1 MAEIDLPSAPEE
13 SSPSKEELI
22 KENERLRLDLAT
34 YKKMAELQSAILKPH
49 IEKYVSQLEIKLKK
63 K

>member
-22 KENERLRLDLAT
+22 KENERLRSDLT
-34 YKKMAELQSAILKPH
+34 IYKMMAELQSEILKPH
-49 IEKYVSQLEIKLKK
+49 I
-63 K
+63 

>member
-34 YKKMAELQSAILKPH
+34 YKKMA
-49 IEKYVSQLEIKLKK
+49 
-63 K
+63 

>member
-22 KENERLRLDLAT
+22 KENERLRSDLT
-34 YKKMAELQSAILKPH
+34 IYKKMAELQSAILKPH
-49 IEKYVSQLEIKLKK
+49 IEKYVSQLEI
-63 K
+63 

>member
-22 KENERLRLDLAT
+22 KENERLRSALT
-34 YKKMAELQSAILKPH
+34 IYKKMAELQSAILKPH
-49 IEKYVSQLEIKLKK
+49 IEKYVSQLEIKLKEK
-63 K
+63 